1 MPKNTEATKSVGRL
15 HLKLRVGRGKPGV
28 VIRPPV
34 GPEIRVSVFK
44 TSSDGGQATVVF
56 EAPRDV
62 VVLREALLQPRPPK
76 GESDEQ

>member
-34 GPEIRVSVFK
+34 GPEIRVSVAK
-44 TSSDGGQATVVF
+44 TEADGRKATVVI

-62 VVLREALLQPRPPK
+62 VVLRETLL
-76 GESDEQ
+76 